1 MNYPTP
7 TNQPPAPASQST
19 AIETARAIAEV
30 QAAVTVAQS
39 VPRIMGRVV
48 AEMHDACGHL
58 GLAERAFYTV
68 KNRGSGP
75 TVHLARE
82 LARVFGNVDYGVHE
96 LRRDDANG
104 ESEIRAYCWDQETNT
119 RQTRTFIAPHETD
132 TKQGRQKIRDLIDV
146 YRNNQSVGARALRE
160 CIMSVLPAWFVA
172 EAEEACRKT
181 IRDGGGI
188 PLATRIDNMIGRF
201 RDLDVSVGRMEKRIG
216 KPRAGWTPGDL
227 AEMTIVYMSITRGE
241 STVADEFPNSVTAAE
256 ITAGA
261 RPGAQGP
268 GGRDRVDAPQAA
280 ASQDSPK
287 SAPSDDGD
295 PYAGVPD
302 GPMFPQGEGGE
313 AS

>member
-7 TNQPPAPASQST
+7 TNNPPAPPASQST

-48 AEMHDACGHL
+48 AEMQDACGRL
-58 GLAERAFYTV
+58 SLAERAFYTV

-82 LARVFGNVDYGVHE
+82 LARVFGNIDYGVHE
-96 LRRDDANG
+96 LRRDDVNG

-160 CIMSVLPAWFVA
+160 CIMTVLPAWFVA
-172 EAEEACRKT
+172 DAEEACRKT

-188 PLATRIDNMIGRF
+188 PLATRIDKMLGRF
-201 RDLDVSVGRMEKRIG
+201 RDLDVSVGRLEKRIG
-216 KPRAGWTPGDL
+216 KPRAGWGPGDL
-227 AEMTIVYMSITRGE
+227 AEMTIVYHSITRGE
-241 STVADEFPNSVTAAE
+241 VTVADEFPNSVTAAE
-256 ITAGA
+256 ITGAHSAGA
-261 RPGAQGP
+261 QPP
-268 GGRDRVDAPQAA
+268 
-280 ASQDSPK
+280 ASQPPAV
-287 SAPSDDGD
+287 APAGKPAGELEGDGD

-302 GPMFPQGEGGE
+302 GPMFPQGGE
-313 AS
+313 S